1 MKQVCL
7 HSCDISINRFN
18 RPLNDL
24 DSSDAIARFCMFT
37 ETFEPIYLALYITVQ
52 QIRLFV
58 FDPTFFLTAGIEC
71 ITEHNK
77 FGIVCLDMDVLNT
90 ALVGIHN
97 ARCNPLPDP
106 IENRSGSLEFI
117 SVTDVSTYRRLHAA
131 LFVSHIVPK
140 YKLF

>member
-52 QIRLFV
+52 QIRFEE
-58 FDPTFFLTAGIEC
+58 FAF
-71 ITEHNK
+71 
-77 FGIVCLDMDVLNT
+77 DMDVLNT

>member
-58 FDPTFFLTAGIEC
+58 FDPTFFPHSRNGPFALTGHMVQNPPYWMAKECSRFEHKGIPTC
-71 ITEHNK
+71 QAQLS
-77 FGIVCLDMDVLNT
+77 FVFDVPVEDATFFCHPVWRILY
-90 ALVGIHN
+90 H
-97 ARCNPLPDP
+97 
-106 IENRSGSLEFI
+106 
-117 SVTDVSTYRRLHAA
+117 VTS
-131 LFVSHIVPK
+131 
-140 YKLF
+140 